1 MNYWLTAVTRR
12 EYGRS
17 RHHAYRDTNTSVYG
31 VLVGSATA
39 SLLSKVT
46 AVSQQLKHSGLGRVF
61 RHIKE
66 YLWLT
71 ESTVILRRK
80 ATRDLIL
87 LNTGHSMLAEQLLAG
102 DRRALA
108 KGITL
113 VESTRADHGE
123 QAVQLLA
130 ELMPHT
136 GKSIRIGVSG
146 APGVGKSTFIESLG
160 NYLTGQGHQVAVLA
174 VDPTSA
180 VSGGSILGDKTRM
193 EALSVNPKA
202 FVRPSPAGTTLGGV
216 TRRTRES
223 LLLCEAAGYDVIIV
237 ETVGVGQSETAV
249 SDMTDMF
256 LLLLSPGGGDDL
268 QGIKRGIMELADLVL
283 VNKADGDQANL
294 VNQTLSDYR
303 GALQFMQART
313 PGWTPKVNSCSALEG
328 QGIAQ
333 AWAVVEDFRAVL
345 TESGELEG
353 LRARQ
358 AKAWMWAETAAELLA
373 DLRNHPAVSSL
384 VPELEAA
391 VLAGE
396 LPAIVA
402 AQRLIETYK
411 TGQ

>member
-1 MNYWLTAVTRR
+1 
-12 EYGRS
+12 
-17 RHHAYRDTNTSVYG
+17 
-31 VLVGSATA
+31 
-39 SLLSKVT
+39 
-46 AVSQQLKHSGLGRVF
+46 
-61 RHIKE
+61 
-66 YLWLT
+66 
-71 ESTVILRRK
+71 
-80 ATRDLIL
+80 
-87 LNTGHSMLAEQLLAG
+87 MLAQQILAG

-108 KGITL
+108 KAITL

-283 VNKADGDQANL
+283 VNKADGDQISIAK
-294 VNQTLSDYR
+294 QTVSDYR

-313 PGWTPKVNSCSALEG
+313 PSWTPRVDSCSALDNEG
-328 QGIAQ
+328 VDK
-333 AWAVVEDFRAVL
+333 AWTIIQEFREAL
-345 TESGELEG
+345 TQSGELET
-353 LRARQ
+353 LRAQQ
-358 AKAWMWAETAAELLA
+358 AKAWMWAETAEALIA
-373 DLRNHPAVSSL
+373 DLSNHPQVKAL
-384 VPELEAA
+384 VPELESA
-391 VLAGE
+391 VLTGDM
-396 LPAIVA
+396 PAIVA
-402 AQRLIETYK
+402 AQRLIAHYK
-411 TGQ
+411 TD

>member
-1 MNYWLTAVTRR
+1 
-12 EYGRS
+12 
-17 RHHAYRDTNTSVYG
+17 
-31 VLVGSATA
+31 
-39 SLLSKVT
+39 
-46 AVSQQLKHSGLGRVF
+46 
-61 RHIKE
+61 
-66 YLWLT
+66 
-71 ESTVILRRK
+71 
-80 ATRDLIL
+80 
-87 LNTGHSMLAEQLLAG
+87 MLAQQILAG

-108 KGITL
+108 KAITL

-283 VNKADGDQANL
+283 VNKADGDLTSIA
-294 VNQTLSDYR
+294 NQTLSDYR

-313 PGWTPKVNSCSALEG
+313 LGWTPKVHSCSALEG

>member
-1 MNYWLTAVTRR
+1 MIQPLA
-12 EYGRS
+12 
-17 RHHAYRDTNTSVYG
+17 
-31 VLVGSATA
+31 
-39 SLLSKVT
+39 
-46 AVSQQLKHSGLGRVF
+46 QQ
-61 RHIKE
+61 IIE
-66 YLWLT
+66 
-71 ESTVILRRK
+71 
-80 ATRDLIL
+80 
-87 LNTGHSMLAEQLLAG
+87 G

-108 KGITL
+108 KAITL

-146 APGVGKSTFIESLG
+146 APGVGKSTFIESLV

-223 LLLCEAAGYDVIIV
+223 LLLGEAAGYDVIIV

>member
-1 MNYWLTAVTRR
+1 
-12 EYGRS
+12 
-17 RHHAYRDTNTSVYG
+17 
-31 VLVGSATA
+31 
-39 SLLSKVT
+39 
-46 AVSQQLKHSGLGRVF
+46 
-61 RHIKE
+61 
-66 YLWLT
+66 
-71 ESTVILRRK
+71 
-80 ATRDLIL
+80 
-87 LNTGHSMLAEQLLAG
+87 MLAQQILAG

-108 KGITL
+108 KAITL

-146 APGVGKSTFIESLG
+146 APGVGKSTFIEALG
-160 NYLTGQGHQVAVLA
+160 NFLTVQGHQVAVLA

-202 FVRPSPAGTTLGGV
+202 FVRPSPAGTTLCGV